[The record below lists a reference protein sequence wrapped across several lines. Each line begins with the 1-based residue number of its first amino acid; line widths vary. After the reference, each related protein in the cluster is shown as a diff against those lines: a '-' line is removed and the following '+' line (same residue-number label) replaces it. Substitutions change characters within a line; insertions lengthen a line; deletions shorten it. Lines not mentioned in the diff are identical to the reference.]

1 MTHRGSIPIAGL
13 LIFLMAAASQASPER
28 TDLLT
33 LRGRR
38 QTLHVYGPARGTPV
52 ILTSGD
58 GGWIHLGPQVAE
70 MLAARG
76 FFVVGIDSR
85 AYLEA
90 FTSATTVLSPA
101 DVAGDFRVVINY
113 ASRPTGQPPLLVG
126 ISEGAALSV
135 LAASDR
141 SMPAI
146 AGVIAIGLG
155 DRNELAWRWK
165 DAVIYLTHGVPREPT
180 FSALALV
187 DRIAPTPLALIASAH
202 DEYVPAGEIDS
213 IAAAARAPK
222 RLWMIDAA
230 DHRFSDKQE
239 QLAGCLAEAIAWVR
253 EHGKRS

>member
-1 MTHRGSIPIAGL
+1 MTHRRLVLIAGL
-13 LIFLMAAASQASPER
+13 ILLMAAASQAEPER

-38 QTLHVYGPARGTPV
+38 QTLHLYGPDRGAPV
-52 ILTSGD
+52 ILWSGD
-58 GGWIHLGPQVAE
+58 GGWIHLGPQAAE

-85 AYLEA
+85 AYLES
-90 FTSATTVLSPA
+90 FTSATTTLTPG
-101 DVAGDFRVVINY
+101 DVAADFRTLIGY
-113 ASRPTGQPPLLVG
+113 ASRATGQHPLLVG
-126 ISEGAALSV
+126 VSEGAALSV
-135 LAASDR
+135 LAAADR

-146 AGVIAIGLG
+146 AGVIALGLG

-180 FSALALV
+180 FSVRALV
-187 DRIAPTPLALIASAH
+187 DRVAPAPLALISSTR
-202 DEYVPAGEIDS
+202 DEYVPSGEIDS
-213 IAAAARAPK
+213 IVAAARAPK

-239 QLAGCLAEAIAWVR
+239 QLARCLADAIAWVR
-253 EHGKRS
+253 EHGPRS